1 MIGMG
6 RLLAI
11 TMLLVVSG
19 LGATAA
25 AQEAPAPAAS
35 EPIQLA
41 QTGTDEANRAYLREF
56 LGREKIQQVARVA
69 GLNMDDA
76 MAGVTAMDS
85 DRLSSA
91 AQQAR
96 VIDQQITAQDRI
108 TLKVTTIIIVLLV
121 LIIVLIVA

>member
-6 RLLAI
+6 RLLTI

-25 AQEAPAPAAS
+25 AQEAPVPAAS
-35 EPIQLA
+35 EPVQLA
-41 QTGTDEANRAYLREF
+41 QAGSDETNRAYLREF
-56 LGREKIQQVARVA
+56 LGRDQIQQVARVA
-69 GLNMDDA
+69 GVDMDDA
-76 MAGVTAMDS
+76 MAGVMAMDS

>member
-6 RLLAI
+6 RLLTI

-35 EPIQLA
+35 EPVQLA
-41 QTGTDEANRAYLREF
+41 QAGTDEANRAFLREF
-56 LGREKIQQVARVA
+56 LGRDQIQQVARVA
-69 GLNMDDA
+69 GVDMDDA
-76 MAGVTAMDS
+76 MAGVMTMDS

-96 VIDQQITAQDRI
+96 VIDQQISAQRI
-108 TLKVTTIIIVLLV
+108 TLQATTIIIILLILV
-121 LIIVLIVA
+121 IILIAA

>member
-1 MIGMG
+1 MIRMG
-6 RLLAI
+6 RVLSIA
-11 TMLLVVSG
+11 MLLVSA

-35 EPIQLA
+35 EPVQLA
-41 QTGTDEANRAYLREF
+41 QADADEANRAYLREF
-56 LGREKIQQVARVA
+56 LGRDQIQQVARVA
-69 GLNMDDA
+69 GVDLDEA

-96 VIDQQITAQDRI
+96 VIDQQITGQERI
-108 TLKVTTIIIVLLV
+108 TLQATTIIIILLV
-121 LIIVLIVA
+121 LIIILIAA